1 VCWLLF
7 LLHFFQSLPPS
18 FFSGLLDDRNRSHG
32 ASRGGGVENVAGILS
47 RFAGVDLALETR
59 RTAAASAK
67 ELAAKEAAAAAKAA
81 AQAAATFAA
90 DGGGDGSG
98 GGGEEVDGPTASFAA
113 PEGYVPWVEHAL
125 VDEDVA
131 TSLGRREVIRM
142 GTPCPNCSVAGETL
156 TCFTD
161 IPHFKEVADPADAIH
176 CHYFQHL

>member
-1 VCWLLF
+1 M
-7 LLHFFQSLPPS
+7 
-18 FFSGLLDDRNRSHG
+18 
-32 ASRGGGVENVAGILS
+32 ENVAGILS
-47 RFAGVDLALETR
+47 RFAGVDLAVETR

-67 ELAAKEAAAAAKAA
+67 EVAAKEAAAAAKAA
-81 AQAAATFAA
+81 AKAAATFAA
-90 DGGGDGSG
+90 DGGG
-98 GGGEEVDGPTASFAA
+98 EAVDGPTASFAA

-161 IPHFKEVADPADAIH
+161 IPHFKEVADPTVVMRW
-176 CHYFQHL
+176 HYFQPL